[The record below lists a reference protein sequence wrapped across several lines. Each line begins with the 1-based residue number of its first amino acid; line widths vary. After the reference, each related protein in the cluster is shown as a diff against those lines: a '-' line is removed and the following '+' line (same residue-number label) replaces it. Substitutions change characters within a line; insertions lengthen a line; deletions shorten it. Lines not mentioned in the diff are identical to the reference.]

1 METKQKVAISNTIT
15 IWLSLNFLQLTSYNY
30 NEVKLNY
37 SYWDLQL
44 SDAAYY
50 SWNEGF
56 IMNKIGFV
64 NPN

>member
-1 METKQKVAISNTIT
+1 MIIIELLTI
-15 IWLSLNFLQLTSYNY
+15 NFLQLQLTSYNY